1 MSAFARDDQGRL
13 CAGGMPLGDIAASHG
28 SPLYVYSGDG
38 IRDDYRRFAA
48 AVAPVDGSVHFALK
62 ANSALGVIGL
72 LARHGAGADIVS
84 GGEMARA
91 LAAGIPAEKIVFSG
105 VGKSAEEIGAALDAG
120 IGQINAESPQ
130 EVEAISQIAAARG
143 VQAPVALRVNVDVA
157 PKTHAKISTGQRSTK
172 FGVSTSQNEAAGLY
186 RKMAADPHIR
196 PAGLAVHI
204 GSQIMELNPFERAY
218 SALLSFGT
226 ALRDGGL
233 EVPVLDLGGGIG
245 VDYQDGMPTDFTAY
259 GELVSRLFADSGF
272 RLGFEPGR
280 SIVANNGVLLTR
292 VIYVKDGDNKRFA
305 IVDGAMND
313 LLRPT
318 LYEAHHDIRPVGP
331 EGAIEGPADIVGPVC
346 ETGDYLGLD
355 RMMPS
360 LAAGDCLAVMSSG
373 AYGAVMASS
382 YNTRPP
388 AGEVMVL
395 DGKSISC
402 GVGATSPNFL
412 PKKSSPTSVRD
423 RGSEGAAGDRIGAH
437 RHRHRRLEPFTKN
450 NLGEKFAGHRRTDH
464 AVVGLYDVAAKRI
477 TACRQDRHL
486 ERRRVRIDCRP
497 VHQLAAQPQ
506 CVTGIIGL
514 QIDNLQ
520 LVCLRLHRQPRLV
533 EHADQARHIGRDRG
547 PLCHRTDG
555 NTENHYEDD
564 QRRQHSA
571 DGTPHFTGIRFGH
584 QHRRFSLPDMRAD
597 RTAHRLAAVAN
608 TFAVDAKHGLAIRA
622 GEKHRPCVVSW

>member
-72 LARHGAGADIVS
+72 LAQHGAGADIVS

-204 GSQIMELNPFERAY
+204 GSQIMELDPFERAY

-226 ALRDGGL
+226 ALRDEGL

-245 VDYQDGMPTDFTAY
+245 VDYQDGTPTDFTAY

-305 IVDGAMND
+305 IVDAAMND

-360 LAAGDCLAVMSSG
+360 LAAGDCLAVMSAG

-388 AGEVMVL
+388 ASEVMVL
-395 DGKSISC
+395 DDEVHI
-402 GVGATSPNFL
+402 L
-412 PKKSSPTSVRD
+412 
-423 RGSEGAAGDRIGAH
+423 
-437 RHRHRRLEPFTKN
+437 RR
-450 NLGEKFAGHRRTDH
+450 RR
-464 AVVGLYDVAAKRI
+464 DVAE
-477 TACRQDRHL
+477 L
-486 ERRRVRIDCRP
+486 
-497 VHQLAAQPQ
+497 LAEE
-506 CVTGIIGL
+506 II
-514 QIDNLQ
+514 
-520 LVCLRLHRQPRLV
+520 P
-533 EHADQARHIGRDRG
+533 
-547 PLCHRTDG
+547 
-555 NTENHYEDD
+555 Y
-564 QRRQHSA
+564 
-571 DGTPHFTGIRFGH
+571 FG
-584 QHRRFSLPDMRAD
+584 
-597 RTAHRLAAVAN
+597 
-608 TFAVDAKHGLAIRA
+608 
-622 GEKHRPCVVSW
+622 

>member
-172 FGVSTSQNEAAGLY
+172 FRVCTSQNEAADLY

-204 GSQIMELNPFERAY
+204 GSQILELDPFERAY

-226 ALRDGGL
+226 ALRDEGL

-245 VDYQDGMPTDFTAY
+245 VDYQDGTPTDFTAY

-305 IVDGAMND
+305 IVDAAMND

-360 LAAGDCLAVMSSG
+360 LAAGDCLAVMSAG

-395 DGKSISC
+395 DGEVHI
-402 GVGATSPNFL
+402 L
-412 PKKSSPTSVRD
+412 
-423 RGSEGAAGDRIGAH
+423 
-437 RHRHRRLEPFTKN
+437 RR
-450 NLGEKFAGHRRTDH
+450 RR
-464 AVVGLYDVAAKRI
+464 DVAE
-477 TACRQDRHL
+477 L
-486 ERRRVRIDCRP
+486 
-497 VHQLAAQPQ
+497 LAEE
-506 CVTGIIGL
+506 IIP
-514 QIDNLQ
+514 D
-520 LVCLRLHRQPRLV
+520 
-533 EHADQARHIGRDRG
+533 
-547 PLCHRTDG
+547 
-555 NTENHYEDD
+555 
-564 QRRQHSA
+564 
-571 DGTPHFTGIRFGH
+571 FG
-584 QHRRFSLPDMRAD
+584 
-597 RTAHRLAAVAN
+597 
-608 TFAVDAKHGLAIRA
+608 
-622 GEKHRPCVVSW
+622 

>member
-172 FGVSTSQNEAAGLY
+172 FGVSTSQNEAADLY

-196 PAGLAVHI
+196 SAGLAVHI
-204 GSQIMELNPFERAY
+204 GSQILELDPFERAY

-226 ALRDGGL
+226 ALRDEGL

-245 VDYQDGMPTDFTAY
+245 VDYQDGTPTDFTAY

-272 RLGFEPGR
+272 QLGFEPGR

-305 IVDGAMND
+305 IVDAAMND

-360 LAAGDCLAVMSSG
+360 LAAGDCLAVMSAG

-395 DGKSISC
+395 DGEVHI
-402 GVGATSPNFL
+402 L
-412 PKKSSPTSVRD
+412 
-423 RGSEGAAGDRIGAH
+423 
-437 RHRHRRLEPFTKN
+437 RR
-450 NLGEKFAGHRRTDH
+450 RR
-464 AVVGLYDVAAKRI
+464 DVAE
-477 TACRQDRHL
+477 L
-486 ERRRVRIDCRP
+486 
-497 VHQLAAQPQ
+497 LAEE
-506 CVTGIIGL
+506 IIP
-514 QIDNLQ
+514 D
-520 LVCLRLHRQPRLV
+520 
-533 EHADQARHIGRDRG
+533 
-547 PLCHRTDG
+547 
-555 NTENHYEDD
+555 
-564 QRRQHSA
+564 
-571 DGTPHFTGIRFGH
+571 FG
-584 QHRRFSLPDMRAD
+584 
-597 RTAHRLAAVAN
+597 
-608 TFAVDAKHGLAIRA
+608 
-622 GEKHRPCVVSW
+622 

>member
-105 VGKSAEEIGAALDAG
+105 VGKLAEEIGAALDAG

-130 EVEAISQIAAARG
+130 EVEAISQIAAAHS

-172 FGVSTSQNEAAGLY
+172 FGVSTSQNEAADLY

-204 GSQIMELNPFERAY
+204 GSQILGLDPFERAY

-226 ALRDGGL
+226 ALRDEGL

-245 VDYQDGMPTDFTAY
+245 VDYQDGTPTDFTAY

-305 IVDGAMND
+305 IVDAAMND

-360 LAAGDCLAVMSSG
+360 LAAGDCLAVMSAG

-395 DGKSISC
+395 DDEVHI
-402 GVGATSPNFL
+402 L
-412 PKKSSPTSVRD
+412 
-423 RGSEGAAGDRIGAH
+423 
-437 RHRHRRLEPFTKN
+437 
-450 NLGEKFAGHRRTDH
+450 
-464 AVVGLYDVAAKRI
+464 
-477 TACRQDRHL
+477 
-486 ERRRVRIDCRP
+486 RRRRNVAEL
-497 VHQLAAQPQ
+497 LAEE
-506 CVTGIIGL
+506 IIP
-514 QIDNLQ
+514 D
-520 LVCLRLHRQPRLV
+520 
-533 EHADQARHIGRDRG
+533 
-547 PLCHRTDG
+547 
-555 NTENHYEDD
+555 
-564 QRRQHSA
+564 
-571 DGTPHFTGIRFGH
+571 FG
-584 QHRRFSLPDMRAD
+584 
-597 RTAHRLAAVAN
+597 
-608 TFAVDAKHGLAIRA
+608 
-622 GEKHRPCVVSW
+622 

>member
-172 FGVSTSQNEAAGLY
+172 FGVSTSQNEAADLY

-204 GSQIMELNPFERAY
+204 GSQILELDPFERAY

-226 ALRDGGL
+226 ALRDEGL

-245 VDYQDGMPTDFTAY
+245 VDYQDGTPTDFTAY

-272 RLGFEPGR
+272 QLGFEPGR

-346 ETGDYLGLD
+346 ETGACLGLD

-360 LAAGDCLAVMSSG
+360 LAAGDCLAVMSAG

-395 DGKSISC
+395 DGEVHI
-402 GVGATSPNFL
+402 L
-412 PKKSSPTSVRD
+412 
-423 RGSEGAAGDRIGAH
+423 
-437 RHRHRRLEPFTKN
+437 RR
-450 NLGEKFAGHRRTDH
+450 RR
-464 AVVGLYDVAAKRI
+464 DVAE
-477 TACRQDRHL
+477 L
-486 ERRRVRIDCRP
+486 
-497 VHQLAAQPQ
+497 LAEE
-506 CVTGIIGL
+506 IIP
-514 QIDNLQ
+514 D
-520 LVCLRLHRQPRLV
+520 
-533 EHADQARHIGRDRG
+533 
-547 PLCHRTDG
+547 
-555 NTENHYEDD
+555 
-564 QRRQHSA
+564 
-571 DGTPHFTGIRFGH
+571 FG
-584 QHRRFSLPDMRAD
+584 
-597 RTAHRLAAVAN
+597 
-608 TFAVDAKHGLAIRA
+608 
-622 GEKHRPCVVSW
+622 

>member
-28 SPLYVYSGDG
+28 SPLYVYSGNG
-38 IRDDYRRFAA
+38 ILDDYRHFAA

-72 LARHGAGADIVS
+72 LAQHGAGADIVS

-157 PKTHAKISTGQRSTK
+157 PKTNAKISTGQRSTK

-204 GSQIMELNPFERAY
+204 GSQIMELDPFERAY

-226 ALRDGGL
+226 VLRDEGL

-245 VDYQDGMPTDFTAY
+245 VDYQDGTPTDFTAY
-259 GELVSRLFADSGF
+259 GELVSRLFAGSGF
-272 RLGFEPGR
+272 QLGFEPGR

-305 IVDGAMND
+305 IVDAAMND

-360 LAAGDCLAVMSSG
+360 LAAGDCLAVMSAG

-395 DGKSISC
+395 DGEVHI
-402 GVGATSPNFL
+402 L
-412 PKKSSPTSVRD
+412 
-423 RGSEGAAGDRIGAH
+423 
-437 RHRHRRLEPFTKN
+437 RR
-450 NLGEKFAGHRRTDH
+450 RR
-464 AVVGLYDVAAKRI
+464 DVAE
-477 TACRQDRHL
+477 L
-486 ERRRVRIDCRP
+486 
-497 VHQLAAQPQ
+497 LAEE
-506 CVTGIIGL
+506 IIP
-514 QIDNLQ
+514 D
-520 LVCLRLHRQPRLV
+520 
-533 EHADQARHIGRDRG
+533 
-547 PLCHRTDG
+547 
-555 NTENHYEDD
+555 
-564 QRRQHSA
+564 
-571 DGTPHFTGIRFGH
+571 FG
-584 QHRRFSLPDMRAD
+584 
-597 RTAHRLAAVAN
+597 
-608 TFAVDAKHGLAIRA
+608 
-622 GEKHRPCVVSW
+622 

>member
-172 FGVSTSQNEAAGLY
+172 FGVSTSQNEAADLY

-204 GSQIMELNPFERAY
+204 GSQILELDPFERAY

-226 ALRDGGL
+226 ALRDEGL

-245 VDYQDGMPTDFTAY
+245 VDYQDCTPTDFTAY
-259 GELVSRLFADSGF
+259 GELVSRLFAGSGF

-305 IVDGAMND
+305 IVDAAMND

-360 LAAGDCLAVMSSG
+360 LAAGDCLAVMSAG

-395 DGKSISC
+395 DGEVHI
-402 GVGATSPNFL
+402 L
-412 PKKSSPTSVRD
+412 
-423 RGSEGAAGDRIGAH
+423 
-437 RHRHRRLEPFTKN
+437 RR
-450 NLGEKFAGHRRTDH
+450 RR
-464 AVVGLYDVAAKRI
+464 DVAE
-477 TACRQDRHL
+477 L
-486 ERRRVRIDCRP
+486 
-497 VHQLAAQPQ
+497 LAEE
-506 CVTGIIGL
+506 IIP
-514 QIDNLQ
+514 D
-520 LVCLRLHRQPRLV
+520 
-533 EHADQARHIGRDRG
+533 
-547 PLCHRTDG
+547 
-555 NTENHYEDD
+555 
-564 QRRQHSA
+564 
-571 DGTPHFTGIRFGH
+571 FG
-584 QHRRFSLPDMRAD
+584 
-597 RTAHRLAAVAN
+597 
-608 TFAVDAKHGLAIRA
+608 
-622 GEKHRPCVVSW
+622 

>member
-1 MSAFARDDQGRL
+1 
-13 CAGGMPLGDIAASHG
+13 MPLGDIAAGHG

-172 FGVSTSQNEAAGLY
+172 FGVSTSQNEAADLY

-204 GSQIMELNPFERAY
+204 GSQILELDPFERAY

-226 ALRDGGL
+226 ALRDEGL

-245 VDYQDGMPTDFTAY
+245 VDYQDGTPTDFTAY

-272 RLGFEPGR
+272 QLGFEPGR

-360 LAAGDCLAVMSSG
+360 LAAGDCLAVMSAG

-395 DGKSISC
+395 DGEVHI
-402 GVGATSPNFL
+402 L
-412 PKKSSPTSVRD
+412 
-423 RGSEGAAGDRIGAH
+423 
-437 RHRHRRLEPFTKN
+437 RR
-450 NLGEKFAGHRRTDH
+450 RR
-464 AVVGLYDVAAKRI
+464 DVAE
-477 TACRQDRHL
+477 L
-486 ERRRVRIDCRP
+486 
-497 VHQLAAQPQ
+497 LAEE
-506 CVTGIIGL
+506 IIP
-514 QIDNLQ
+514 D
-520 LVCLRLHRQPRLV
+520 
-533 EHADQARHIGRDRG
+533 
-547 PLCHRTDG
+547 
-555 NTENHYEDD
+555 
-564 QRRQHSA
+564 
-571 DGTPHFTGIRFGH
+571 FG
-584 QHRRFSLPDMRAD
+584 
-597 RTAHRLAAVAN
+597 
-608 TFAVDAKHGLAIRA
+608 
-622 GEKHRPCVVSW
+622 

>member
-172 FGVSTSQNEAAGLY
+172 FGVSTSQNEAADLY

-204 GSQIMELNPFERAY
+204 GSQILELDPFERAY
-218 SALLSFGT
+218 AALLSFGT
-226 ALRDGGL
+226 ALRDEGL

-245 VDYQDGMPTDFTAY
+245 VDYQDGTPTDFTAY

-272 RLGFEPGR
+272 QLGFEPGR

-305 IVDGAMND
+305 IVDAAMND

-360 LAAGDCLAVMSSG
+360 LAAGDCLAVMSAG

-395 DGKSISC
+395 DGEVHI
-402 GVGATSPNFL
+402 L
-412 PKKSSPTSVRD
+412 
-423 RGSEGAAGDRIGAH
+423 
-437 RHRHRRLEPFTKN
+437 RR
-450 NLGEKFAGHRRTDH
+450 RR
-464 AVVGLYDVAAKRI
+464 DVAE
-477 TACRQDRHL
+477 L
-486 ERRRVRIDCRP
+486 
-497 VHQLAAQPQ
+497 LAEE
-506 CVTGIIGL
+506 IIP
-514 QIDNLQ
+514 D
-520 LVCLRLHRQPRLV
+520 
-533 EHADQARHIGRDRG
+533 
-547 PLCHRTDG
+547 
-555 NTENHYEDD
+555 
-564 QRRQHSA
+564 
-571 DGTPHFTGIRFGH
+571 FG
-584 QHRRFSLPDMRAD
+584 
-597 RTAHRLAAVAN
+597 
-608 TFAVDAKHGLAIRA
+608 
-622 GEKHRPCVVSW
+622 

>member
-143 VQAPVALRVNVDVA
+143 MQAPVALRVNVDVA

-172 FGVSTSQNEAAGLY
+172 FGVSTSQNEAADLY

-204 GSQIMELNPFERAY
+204 GSQILELDPFERAY

-226 ALRDGGL
+226 ALRDEGL

-245 VDYQDGMPTDFTAY
+245 VDYQDGTPTDFTAY
-259 GELVSRLFADSGF
+259 GELVSRLFAGSGF
-272 RLGFEPGR
+272 QLGFEPGR

-305 IVDGAMND
+305 IVDAAMND

-360 LAAGDCLAVMSSG
+360 LAAGDCLAVMSAG

-395 DGKSISC
+395 DGEVHI
-402 GVGATSPNFL
+402 L
-412 PKKSSPTSVRD
+412 
-423 RGSEGAAGDRIGAH
+423 
-437 RHRHRRLEPFTKN
+437 RR
-450 NLGEKFAGHRRTDH
+450 RR
-464 AVVGLYDVAAKRI
+464 DVAE
-477 TACRQDRHL
+477 L
-486 ERRRVRIDCRP
+486 
-497 VHQLAAQPQ
+497 LAEE
-506 CVTGIIGL
+506 IIP
-514 QIDNLQ
+514 D
-520 LVCLRLHRQPRLV
+520 
-533 EHADQARHIGRDRG
+533 
-547 PLCHRTDG
+547 
-555 NTENHYEDD
+555 
-564 QRRQHSA
+564 
-571 DGTPHFTGIRFGH
+571 FG
-584 QHRRFSLPDMRAD
+584 
-597 RTAHRLAAVAN
+597 
-608 TFAVDAKHGLAIRA
+608 
-622 GEKHRPCVVSW
+622 

>member
-1 MSAFARDDQGRL
+1 
-13 CAGGMPLGDIAASHG
+13 MPLGDIAASHG

-120 IGQINAESPQ
+120 ISQINAESPQ

-172 FGVSTSQNEAAGLY
+172 FGVSTSQNEAADLY

-204 GSQIMELNPFERAY
+204 GSQILELDPFERAY

-226 ALRDGGL
+226 ALRDEGL

-245 VDYQDGMPTDFTAY
+245 VDYQDGTPTDFTTY

-272 RLGFEPGR
+272 QLGFEPGR

-305 IVDGAMND
+305 IVDAAMND

-360 LAAGDCLAVMSSG
+360 LAAGDCLAVMSAG

-395 DGKSISC
+395 DGEVHI
-402 GVGATSPNFL
+402 L
-412 PKKSSPTSVRD
+412 
-423 RGSEGAAGDRIGAH
+423 
-437 RHRHRRLEPFTKN
+437 RR
-450 NLGEKFAGHRRTDH
+450 RR
-464 AVVGLYDVAAKRI
+464 DVAE
-477 TACRQDRHL
+477 L
-486 ERRRVRIDCRP
+486 
-497 VHQLAAQPQ
+497 LAEE
-506 CVTGIIGL
+506 IIP
-514 QIDNLQ
+514 D
-520 LVCLRLHRQPRLV
+520 
-533 EHADQARHIGRDRG
+533 
-547 PLCHRTDG
+547 
-555 NTENHYEDD
+555 
-564 QRRQHSA
+564 
-571 DGTPHFTGIRFGH
+571 FG
-584 QHRRFSLPDMRAD
+584 
-597 RTAHRLAAVAN
+597 
-608 TFAVDAKHGLAIRA
+608 
-622 GEKHRPCVVSW
+622 

>member
-48 AVAPVDGSVHFALK
+48 AVAPVDGAVHFALK

-72 LARHGAGADIVS
+72 LARNGAGADIVS

-143 VQAPVALRVNVDVA
+143 MQAPVALRVNVDVA

-172 FGVSTSQNEAAGLY
+172 FGVSTSQNEAADLY

-204 GSQIMELNPFERAY
+204 GSQIMELDPFERAY
-218 SALLSFGT
+218 TALLSFGT
-226 ALRDGGL
+226 ALRDEGL
-233 EVPVLDLGGGIG
+233 EVPVLDLGGGMG
-245 VDYQDGMPTDFTAY
+245 VDYQDGTPTDFTTY

-272 RLGFEPGR
+272 QLGFEPGR

-305 IVDGAMND
+305 IVDAAMND

-360 LAAGDCLAVMSSG
+360 LAAGDCLAVMSAG

-395 DGKSISC
+395 DGEVHI
-402 GVGATSPNFL
+402 L
-412 PKKSSPTSVRD
+412 
-423 RGSEGAAGDRIGAH
+423 
-437 RHRHRRLEPFTKN
+437 RR
-450 NLGEKFAGHRRTDH
+450 RR
-464 AVVGLYDVAAKRI
+464 DVAE
-477 TACRQDRHL
+477 L
-486 ERRRVRIDCRP
+486 
-497 VHQLAAQPQ
+497 LAEE
-506 CVTGIIGL
+506 IIP
-514 QIDNLQ
+514 D
-520 LVCLRLHRQPRLV
+520 
-533 EHADQARHIGRDRG
+533 
-547 PLCHRTDG
+547 
-555 NTENHYEDD
+555 
-564 QRRQHSA
+564 
-571 DGTPHFTGIRFGH
+571 FG
-584 QHRRFSLPDMRAD
+584 
-597 RTAHRLAAVAN
+597 
-608 TFAVDAKHGLAIRA
+608 
-622 GEKHRPCVVSW
+622 

>member
-48 AVAPVDGSVHFALK
+48 AVAPVDGAVHFALK

-172 FGVSTSQNEAAGLY
+172 FGVSTSQNEAAELY
-186 RKMAADPHIR
+186 REMAADPHIR

-204 GSQIMELNPFERAY
+204 GSQIMELDPFERAY

-226 ALRDGGL
+226 ALRDEGL

-245 VDYQDGMPTDFTAY
+245 VDYQHGTPTDFTAY
-259 GELVSRLFADSGF
+259 GELVSRLFADSSF

-305 IVDGAMND
+305 IVDAAMND

-318 LYEAHHDIRPVGP
+318 LYEAHHDIQPVGP
-331 EGAIEGPADIVGPVC
+331 EGPIEGPADIVGPVC

-360 LAAGDCLAVMSSG
+360 LAAGDCLAVMSAG
-373 AYGAVMASS
+373 AYGAVMASN
-382 YNTRPP
+382 YNTRPL

-395 DGKSISC
+395 DGDVHI
-402 GVGATSPNFL
+402 L
-412 PKKSSPTSVRD
+412 
-423 RGSEGAAGDRIGAH
+423 
-437 RHRHRRLEPFTKN
+437 RR
-450 NLGEKFAGHRRTDH
+450 RR
-464 AVVGLYDVAAKRI
+464 DVAE
-477 TACRQDRHL
+477 L
-486 ERRRVRIDCRP
+486 
-497 VHQLAAQPQ
+497 LAEE
-506 CVTGIIGL
+506 IIP
-514 QIDNLQ
+514 D
-520 LVCLRLHRQPRLV
+520 
-533 EHADQARHIGRDRG
+533 
-547 PLCHRTDG
+547 
-555 NTENHYEDD
+555 
-564 QRRQHSA
+564 
-571 DGTPHFTGIRFGH
+571 
-584 QHRRFSLPDMRAD
+584 FS
-597 RTAHRLAAVAN
+597 
-608 TFAVDAKHGLAIRA
+608 
-622 GEKHRPCVVSW
+622 

>member
-84 GGEMARA
+84 GGELARA

-172 FGVSTSQNEAAGLY
+172 FGVSTSQNEAADLY

-204 GSQIMELNPFERAY
+204 GSQILELDPFERAY

-226 ALRDGGL
+226 ALRDEGL

-245 VDYQDGMPTDFTAY
+245 VDYQDGTPTDFTAY

-272 RLGFEPGR
+272 QLGFEPGR

-305 IVDGAMND
+305 IVDAAMND

-360 LAAGDCLAVMSSG
+360 LAAGDCLAVMSAG

-395 DGKSISC
+395 DGEVHI
-402 GVGATSPNFL
+402 L
-412 PKKSSPTSVRD
+412 
-423 RGSEGAAGDRIGAH
+423 
-437 RHRHRRLEPFTKN
+437 RR
-450 NLGEKFAGHRRTDH
+450 RR
-464 AVVGLYDVAAKRI
+464 DVAE
-477 TACRQDRHL
+477 L
-486 ERRRVRIDCRP
+486 
-497 VHQLAAQPQ
+497 LAEE
-506 CVTGIIGL
+506 IIP
-514 QIDNLQ
+514 D
-520 LVCLRLHRQPRLV
+520 
-533 EHADQARHIGRDRG
+533 
-547 PLCHRTDG
+547 
-555 NTENHYEDD
+555 
-564 QRRQHSA
+564 
-571 DGTPHFTGIRFGH
+571 FG
-584 QHRRFSLPDMRAD
+584 
-597 RTAHRLAAVAN
+597 
-608 TFAVDAKHGLAIRA
+608 
-622 GEKHRPCVVSW
+622 

>member
-13 CAGGMPLGDIAASHG
+13 CAGGMPLGDIATSHG

-172 FGVSTSQNEAAGLY
+172 FGVSTSQNEAADLY

-204 GSQIMELNPFERAY
+204 GSQILELDPFERAY

-226 ALRDGGL
+226 ALRDEGL

-245 VDYQDGMPTDFTAY
+245 VDYQDGTPTDFTAY

-272 RLGFEPGR
+272 QLGFEPGR

-305 IVDGAMND
+305 IVDAAMND

-360 LAAGDCLAVMSSG
+360 LAAGDCLAVMSAG

-395 DGKSISC
+395 DGEVHI
-402 GVGATSPNFL
+402 L
-412 PKKSSPTSVRD
+412 
-423 RGSEGAAGDRIGAH
+423 
-437 RHRHRRLEPFTKN
+437 RR
-450 NLGEKFAGHRRTDH
+450 RR
-464 AVVGLYDVAAKRI
+464 DVAE
-477 TACRQDRHL
+477 L
-486 ERRRVRIDCRP
+486 
-497 VHQLAAQPQ
+497 LAEE
-506 CVTGIIGL
+506 II
-514 QIDNLQ
+514 
-520 LVCLRLHRQPRLV
+520 
-533 EHADQARHIGRDRG
+533 
-547 PLCHRTDG
+547 
-555 NTENHYEDD
+555 
-564 QRRQHSA
+564 
-571 DGTPHFTGIRFGH
+571 
-584 QHRRFSLPDMRAD
+584 PD
-597 RTAHRLAAVAN
+597 
-608 TFAVDAKHGLAIRA
+608 FF
-622 GEKHRPCVVSW
+622 

>member
-1 MSAFARDDQGRL
+1 MSAFAHDDQGRL

-172 FGVSTSQNEAAGLY
+172 FGVSTSQNEAADLY

-204 GSQIMELNPFERAY
+204 GSQILELDPFERAY

-226 ALRDGGL
+226 ALRDEGL

-245 VDYQDGMPTDFTAY
+245 VDYQDGTPTDFTAY

-272 RLGFEPGR
+272 QLGFEPGR

-305 IVDGAMND
+305 IVDAAMND

-360 LAAGDCLAVMSSG
+360 LAAGDCLAVMSAG

-395 DGKSISC
+395 DGEVHI
-402 GVGATSPNFL
+402 L
-412 PKKSSPTSVRD
+412 
-423 RGSEGAAGDRIGAH
+423 
-437 RHRHRRLEPFTKN
+437 RR
-450 NLGEKFAGHRRTDH
+450 RR
-464 AVVGLYDVAAKRI
+464 DVAE
-477 TACRQDRHL
+477 L
-486 ERRRVRIDCRP
+486 
-497 VHQLAAQPQ
+497 LAEE
-506 CVTGIIGL
+506 IIP
-514 QIDNLQ
+514 D
-520 LVCLRLHRQPRLV
+520 
-533 EHADQARHIGRDRG
+533 
-547 PLCHRTDG
+547 
-555 NTENHYEDD
+555 
-564 QRRQHSA
+564 
-571 DGTPHFTGIRFGH
+571 FG
-584 QHRRFSLPDMRAD
+584 
-597 RTAHRLAAVAN
+597 
-608 TFAVDAKHGLAIRA
+608 
-622 GEKHRPCVVSW
+622 

>member
-13 CAGGMPLGDIAASHG
+13 CAGGMPLGDIATSHG

-72 LARHGAGADIVS
+72 LAQHGAGADIVS

-172 FGVSTSQNEAAGLY
+172 FGVSTSQNEAADLY

-204 GSQIMELNPFERAY
+204 GSQIIDLGPFERAY

-226 ALRDGGL
+226 ALRDEGL

-245 VDYQDGMPTDFTAY
+245 VDYQDGTPTDFTAY

-305 IVDGAMND
+305 IVDAAMND

-360 LAAGDCLAVMSSG
+360 LAAGDCLAVMSAG

-395 DGKSISC
+395 DGDVHI
-402 GVGATSPNFL
+402 L
-412 PKKSSPTSVRD
+412 
-423 RGSEGAAGDRIGAH
+423 
-437 RHRHRRLEPFTKN
+437 RR
-450 NLGEKFAGHRRTDH
+450 RR
-464 AVVGLYDVAAKRI
+464 DVAE
-477 TACRQDRHL
+477 L
-486 ERRRVRIDCRP
+486 
-497 VHQLAAQPQ
+497 LAEE
-506 CVTGIIGL
+506 IIP
-514 QIDNLQ
+514 D
-520 LVCLRLHRQPRLV
+520 
-533 EHADQARHIGRDRG
+533 
-547 PLCHRTDG
+547 
-555 NTENHYEDD
+555 
-564 QRRQHSA
+564 
-571 DGTPHFTGIRFGH
+571 FG
-584 QHRRFSLPDMRAD
+584 
-597 RTAHRLAAVAN
+597 
-608 TFAVDAKHGLAIRA
+608 
-622 GEKHRPCVVSW
+622 

>member
-1 MSAFARDDQGRL
+1 MSAFARDEQGRL

-48 AVAPVDGSVHFALK
+48 AVASVDGSVHFALK

-105 VGKSAEEIGAALDAG
+105 VGKSAEEIDAALDAG

-130 EVEAISQIAAARG
+130 EVEAISQIAAARS

-204 GSQIMELNPFERAY
+204 GSQIMELDPFERAY

-226 ALRDGGL
+226 ALRDEGL

-245 VDYQDGMPTDFTAY
+245 VDYQDGTPTDFTAY
-259 GELVSRLFADSGF
+259 GELVSRLFAGSGF

-305 IVDGAMND
+305 IVDAAMND

-360 LAAGDCLAVMSSG
+360 LAAGDCLALMSAG

-395 DGKSISC
+395 DGEVHILRRRRDVAELLAE
-402 GVGATSPNFL
+402 GIIPNF
-412 PKKSSPTSVRD
+412 
-423 RGSEGAAGDRIGAH
+423 G
-437 RHRHRRLEPFTKN
+437 
-450 NLGEKFAGHRRTDH
+450 
-464 AVVGLYDVAAKRI
+464 
-477 TACRQDRHL
+477 
-486 ERRRVRIDCRP
+486 
-497 VHQLAAQPQ
+497 
-506 CVTGIIGL
+506 
-514 QIDNLQ
+514 
-520 LVCLRLHRQPRLV
+520 
-533 EHADQARHIGRDRG
+533 
-547 PLCHRTDG
+547 
-555 NTENHYEDD
+555 
-564 QRRQHSA
+564 
-571 DGTPHFTGIRFGH
+571 
-584 QHRRFSLPDMRAD
+584 
-597 RTAHRLAAVAN
+597 
-608 TFAVDAKHGLAIRA
+608 
-622 GEKHRPCVVSW
+622 

>member
-172 FGVSTSQNEAAGLY
+172 FGVSTSQNEAADLF

-204 GSQIMELNPFERAY
+204 GSQILELDPFERAY

-226 ALRDGGL
+226 ALRDEGL

-245 VDYQDGMPTDFTAY
+245 VDYQDGTPTDFTAY

-272 RLGFEPGR
+272 QLGFEPGR

-305 IVDGAMND
+305 IVDAAMND

-360 LAAGDCLAVMSSG
+360 LAAGDCLAVMSAG

-382 YNTRPP
+382 YNPRPP

-395 DGKSISC
+395 DGEVHI
-402 GVGATSPNFL
+402 L
-412 PKKSSPTSVRD
+412 
-423 RGSEGAAGDRIGAH
+423 
-437 RHRHRRLEPFTKN
+437 RR
-450 NLGEKFAGHRRTDH
+450 RR
-464 AVVGLYDVAAKRI
+464 DVAE
-477 TACRQDRHL
+477 L
-486 ERRRVRIDCRP
+486 
-497 VHQLAAQPQ
+497 LAEE
-506 CVTGIIGL
+506 IIP
-514 QIDNLQ
+514 D
-520 LVCLRLHRQPRLV
+520 
-533 EHADQARHIGRDRG
+533 
-547 PLCHRTDG
+547 
-555 NTENHYEDD
+555 
-564 QRRQHSA
+564 
-571 DGTPHFTGIRFGH
+571 FG
-584 QHRRFSLPDMRAD
+584 
-597 RTAHRLAAVAN
+597 
-608 TFAVDAKHGLAIRA
+608 
-622 GEKHRPCVVSW
+622 

>member
-1 MSAFARDDQGRL
+1 MSAFTRDDQGRL
-13 CAGGMPLGDIAASHG
+13 CSGGMPLGDIAAGHG

-62 ANSALGVIGL
+62 ANSALGVIAL
-72 LARHGAGADIVS
+72 LAKNGAGADIVS

-91 LAAGIPAEKIVFSG
+91 LAAGIPAENIVFSG

-143 VQAPVALRVNVDVA
+143 IRAPVALRVNVDVA

-172 FGVSTSQNEAAGLY
+172 FGVSTSQNEAADLY
-186 RKMAADPHIR
+186 RKMAADAHIR
-196 PAGLAVHI
+196 SAGLAVHI
-204 GSQIMELNPFERAY
+204 GSQIMELDPFERAY

-226 ALRDGGL
+226 ALREEGL

-245 VDYQDGMPTDFTAY
+245 VDYQHGTPTDFTAY

-292 VIYVKDGDNKRFA
+292 VIYVKDGDNKRFV
-305 IVDGAMND
+305 IVDAAMND

-331 EGAIEGPADIVGPVC
+331 EGAVEGPADIVGPVC

-355 RMMPS
+355 RMMPA
-360 LAAGDCLAVMSSG
+360 LVHGDCLAVMSAG

-395 DGKSISC
+395 DGEVHI
-402 GVGATSPNFL
+402 L
-412 PKKSSPTSVRD
+412 
-423 RGSEGAAGDRIGAH
+423 
-437 RHRHRRLEPFTKN
+437 
-450 NLGEKFAGHRRTDH
+450 
-464 AVVGLYDVAAKRI
+464 
-477 TACRQDRHL
+477 
-486 ERRRVRIDCRP
+486 RRRRDIAEL
-497 VHQLAAQPQ
+497 LAEEA
-506 CVTGIIGL
+506 V
-514 QIDNLQ
+514 
-520 LVCLRLHRQPRLV
+520 
-533 EHADQARHIGRDRG
+533 
-547 PLCHRTDG
+547 
-555 NTENHYEDD
+555 
-564 QRRQHSA
+564 
-571 DGTPHFTGIRFGH
+571 
-584 QHRRFSLPDMRAD
+584 PD
-597 RTAHRLAAVAN
+597 L
-608 TFAVDAKHGLAIRA
+608 G
-622 GEKHRPCVVSW
+622 

>member
-72 LARHGAGADIVS
+72 LARHGAGADSVS

-172 FGVSTSQNEAAGLY
+172 FGVSTSQNEAADLY

-204 GSQIMELNPFERAY
+204 GSQILELDPFERAY

-226 ALRDGGL
+226 ALRDEGL

-245 VDYQDGMPTDFTAY
+245 VDYQDGTPTDFTAY

-272 RLGFEPGR
+272 QLGFEPGR

-305 IVDGAMND
+305 IVDAAMND

-360 LAAGDCLAVMSSG
+360 LAAGDCLAVMSAG

-395 DGKSISC
+395 DGEVHI
-402 GVGATSPNFL
+402 L
-412 PKKSSPTSVRD
+412 
-423 RGSEGAAGDRIGAH
+423 
-437 RHRHRRLEPFTKN
+437 RR
-450 NLGEKFAGHRRTDH
+450 RR
-464 AVVGLYDVAAKRI
+464 DVAE
-477 TACRQDRHL
+477 L
-486 ERRRVRIDCRP
+486 
-497 VHQLAAQPQ
+497 LAEE
-506 CVTGIIGL
+506 IIP
-514 QIDNLQ
+514 D
-520 LVCLRLHRQPRLV
+520 
-533 EHADQARHIGRDRG
+533 
-547 PLCHRTDG
+547 
-555 NTENHYEDD
+555 
-564 QRRQHSA
+564 
-571 DGTPHFTGIRFGH
+571 FG
-584 QHRRFSLPDMRAD
+584 
-597 RTAHRLAAVAN
+597 
-608 TFAVDAKHGLAIRA
+608 
-622 GEKHRPCVVSW
+622 

>member
-13 CAGGMPLGDIAASHG
+13 CAGGMPLGDIANCHG
-28 SPLYVYSGDG
+28 SPLYVYCGDG

-48 AVAPVDGSVHFALK
+48 AVAQVDGSVHFALK

-172 FGVSTSQNEAAGLY
+172 FGVSTSQNEAADLY

-204 GSQIMELNPFERAY
+204 GSQILELDPFERAY

-226 ALRDGGL
+226 ALRDEGL

-245 VDYQDGMPTDFTAY
+245 VDYQDGTPTDFTAY

-272 RLGFEPGR
+272 QLGFEPGR

-305 IVDGAMND
+305 IVDAAMND

-360 LAAGDCLAVMSSG
+360 LAAGDCLAVMSAG

-395 DGKSISC
+395 DGEVHI
-402 GVGATSPNFL
+402 L
-412 PKKSSPTSVRD
+412 
-423 RGSEGAAGDRIGAH
+423 
-437 RHRHRRLEPFTKN
+437 RR
-450 NLGEKFAGHRRTDH
+450 RR
-464 AVVGLYDVAAKRI
+464 DVAE
-477 TACRQDRHL
+477 L
-486 ERRRVRIDCRP
+486 
-497 VHQLAAQPQ
+497 LAEE
-506 CVTGIIGL
+506 IIP
-514 QIDNLQ
+514 D
-520 LVCLRLHRQPRLV
+520 
-533 EHADQARHIGRDRG
+533 
-547 PLCHRTDG
+547 
-555 NTENHYEDD
+555 
-564 QRRQHSA
+564 
-571 DGTPHFTGIRFGH
+571 FG
-584 QHRRFSLPDMRAD
+584 
-597 RTAHRLAAVAN
+597 
-608 TFAVDAKHGLAIRA
+608 
-622 GEKHRPCVVSW
+622 

>member
-172 FGVSTSQNEAAGLY
+172 FGVSTSQNEAADLY

-204 GSQIMELNPFERAY
+204 GSQILELDPFERAY

-226 ALRDGGL
+226 ALRDEGL

-245 VDYQDGMPTDFTAY
+245 VDYQDGTPTDFTAY

-305 IVDGAMND
+305 IVDAAMND

-360 LAAGDCLAVMSSG
+360 LAAGDCLAVMSAG

-395 DGKSISC
+395 DGEVHI
-402 GVGATSPNFL
+402 L
-412 PKKSSPTSVRD
+412 
-423 RGSEGAAGDRIGAH
+423 
-437 RHRHRRLEPFTKN
+437 RR
-450 NLGEKFAGHRRTDH
+450 RR
-464 AVVGLYDVAAKRI
+464 DVAE
-477 TACRQDRHL
+477 L
-486 ERRRVRIDCRP
+486 
-497 VHQLAAQPQ
+497 LAEE
-506 CVTGIIGL
+506 IIP
-514 QIDNLQ
+514 D
-520 LVCLRLHRQPRLV
+520 
-533 EHADQARHIGRDRG
+533 
-547 PLCHRTDG
+547 
-555 NTENHYEDD
+555 
-564 QRRQHSA
+564 
-571 DGTPHFTGIRFGH
+571 FG
-584 QHRRFSLPDMRAD
+584 
-597 RTAHRLAAVAN
+597 
-608 TFAVDAKHGLAIRA
+608 
-622 GEKHRPCVVSW
+622 

>member
-1 MSAFARDDQGRL
+1 
-13 CAGGMPLGDIAASHG
+13 MPLGDIAASHG

-105 VGKSAEEIGAALDAG
+105 VGESAEEISAALDAG

-172 FGVSTSQNEAAGLY
+172 FGVSTSQNEAADLY

-204 GSQIMELNPFERAY
+204 GSQILELDPFERAY

-226 ALRDGGL
+226 ALRDEGL

-245 VDYQDGMPTDFTAY
+245 VDYQDGTPTDFTAY

-272 RLGFEPGR
+272 QLGFEPGR

-305 IVDGAMND
+305 IVDAAMND

-360 LAAGDCLAVMSSG
+360 LAAGDCLAVMSAG

-395 DGKSISC
+395 DGEVHI
-402 GVGATSPNFL
+402 L
-412 PKKSSPTSVRD
+412 
-423 RGSEGAAGDRIGAH
+423 
-437 RHRHRRLEPFTKN
+437 RR
-450 NLGEKFAGHRRTDH
+450 RR
-464 AVVGLYDVAAKRI
+464 DVAE
-477 TACRQDRHL
+477 L
-486 ERRRVRIDCRP
+486 
-497 VHQLAAQPQ
+497 LAEE
-506 CVTGIIGL
+506 IIP
-514 QIDNLQ
+514 D
-520 LVCLRLHRQPRLV
+520 
-533 EHADQARHIGRDRG
+533 
-547 PLCHRTDG
+547 
-555 NTENHYEDD
+555 
-564 QRRQHSA
+564 
-571 DGTPHFTGIRFGH
+571 FG
-584 QHRRFSLPDMRAD
+584 
-597 RTAHRLAAVAN
+597 
-608 TFAVDAKHGLAIRA
+608 
-622 GEKHRPCVVSW
+622 

>member
-172 FGVSTSQNEAAGLY
+172 FGVSTSQNEAADLY

-204 GSQIMELNPFERAY
+204 GSQIMELDPFERAY

-226 ALRDGGL
+226 ALRDEGL

-259 GELVSRLFADSGF
+259 GELISRLFAGSGF

-292 VIYVKDGDNKRFA
+292 VIYVKDGDNKRFV
-305 IVDGAMND
+305 IVDAAMND

-318 LYEAHHDIRPVGP
+318 LYEAHHDIRPLNQ

-360 LAAGDCLAVMSSG
+360 LASGDCLAVMSAG

-395 DGKSISC
+395 DGDVHI
-402 GVGATSPNFL
+402 L
-412 PKKSSPTSVRD
+412 
-423 RGSEGAAGDRIGAH
+423 
-437 RHRHRRLEPFTKN
+437 RR
-450 NLGEKFAGHRRTDH
+450 RR
-464 AVVGLYDVAAKRI
+464 DVAE
-477 TACRQDRHL
+477 L
-486 ERRRVRIDCRP
+486 
-497 VHQLAAQPQ
+497 LAEE
-506 CVTGIIGL
+506 IIP
-514 QIDNLQ
+514 D
-520 LVCLRLHRQPRLV
+520 
-533 EHADQARHIGRDRG
+533 
-547 PLCHRTDG
+547 
-555 NTENHYEDD
+555 
-564 QRRQHSA
+564 
-571 DGTPHFTGIRFGH
+571 FG
-584 QHRRFSLPDMRAD
+584 
-597 RTAHRLAAVAN
+597 
-608 TFAVDAKHGLAIRA
+608 
-622 GEKHRPCVVSW
+622 

>member
-1 MSAFARDDQGRL
+1 
-13 CAGGMPLGDIAASHG
+13 
-28 SPLYVYSGDG
+28 
-38 IRDDYRRFAA
+38 
-48 AVAPVDGSVHFALK
+48 
-62 ANSALGVIGL
+62 
-72 LARHGAGADIVS
+72 RHGAGADIVS

-157 PKTHAKISTGQRSTK
+157 PKTNAKISTGQRSTK

-186 RKMAADPHIR
+186 RNMAADPHIR

-204 GSQIMELNPFERAY
+204 GSQIMELDPFERAY

-226 ALRDGGL
+226 VLRDEGL

-245 VDYQDGMPTDFTAY
+245 VDYQDGTPTDFTAY
-259 GELVSRLFADSGF
+259 GELVSRLFAGGSF
-272 RLGFEPGR
+272 QLGFEPGR

-305 IVDGAMND
+305 IVDAAMND

-360 LAAGDCLAVMSSG
+360 LAAGDCLAVMSAG

-395 DGKSISC
+395 DGEVHI
-402 GVGATSPNFL
+402 L
-412 PKKSSPTSVRD
+412 
-423 RGSEGAAGDRIGAH
+423 
-437 RHRHRRLEPFTKN
+437 RR
-450 NLGEKFAGHRRTDH
+450 RR
-464 AVVGLYDVAAKRI
+464 DVAE
-477 TACRQDRHL
+477 L
-486 ERRRVRIDCRP
+486 
-497 VHQLAAQPQ
+497 LAEE
-506 CVTGIIGL
+506 IIP
-514 QIDNLQ
+514 D
-520 LVCLRLHRQPRLV
+520 
-533 EHADQARHIGRDRG
+533 
-547 PLCHRTDG
+547 
-555 NTENHYEDD
+555 
-564 QRRQHSA
+564 
-571 DGTPHFTGIRFGH
+571 FG
-584 QHRRFSLPDMRAD
+584 
-597 RTAHRLAAVAN
+597 
-608 TFAVDAKHGLAIRA
+608 
-622 GEKHRPCVVSW
+622 

>member
-1 MSAFARDDQGRL
+1 MSAFVRDDQGRL
-13 CAGGMPLGDIAASHG
+13 CAGGMPLGDIANSHG

-38 IRDDYRRFAA
+38 IRDDYRRFAG
-48 AVAPVDGSVHFALK
+48 AVAPVDGTVQFALK

-72 LARHGAGADIVS
+72 LARQGAGADIVS

-105 VGKSAEEIGAALDAG
+105 VGKSDEEIGAALDAG

-204 GSQIMELNPFERAY
+204 GSQILELDPFERAY

-226 ALRDGGL
+226 ALRDEGL

-245 VDYQDGMPTDFTAY
+245 VDYQDGTPTDFTAY

-280 SIVANNGVLLTR
+280 SIVANNGDLLTR

-305 IVDGAMND
+305 IVDAAMND

-360 LAAGDCLAVMSSG
+360 LAAGDCLAVMSAG

-395 DGKSISC
+395 DGEVHILRC
-402 GVGATSPNFL
+402 
-412 PKKSSPTSVRD
+412 
-423 RGSEGAAGDRIGAH
+423 
-437 RHRHRRLEPFTKN
+437 RR
-450 NLGEKFAGHRRTDH
+450 
-464 AVVGLYDVAAKRI
+464 DVAE
-477 TACRQDRHL
+477 L
-486 ERRRVRIDCRP
+486 
-497 VHQLAAQPQ
+497 LAEE
-506 CVTGIIGL
+506 IIP
-514 QIDNLQ
+514 D
-520 LVCLRLHRQPRLV
+520 
-533 EHADQARHIGRDRG
+533 
-547 PLCHRTDG
+547 
-555 NTENHYEDD
+555 
-564 QRRQHSA
+564 
-571 DGTPHFTGIRFGH
+571 FG
-584 QHRRFSLPDMRAD
+584 
-597 RTAHRLAAVAN
+597 
-608 TFAVDAKHGLAIRA
+608 
-622 GEKHRPCVVSW
+622 